1 MEKAQLSPVILGRP
15 EVVARFLRE
24 KLLGEKSKQSAAYD
38 LWIAF
43 GWSFVPLFSSG
54 DWADLTVV
62 VCSFCDWVQGERR
75 LFVLAVVLIGVKYLL
90 LFQFGPADFFFL
102 IIRAGIYG
110 LLKCQNKTPSKK
122 QTFRSES
129 GSAKLFNFLLESS
142 PEKKKHR
149 ARASRE
155 PHKVVNLCTE
165 NQNRQKLMGN
175 KQVVKII
182 TNSFYI
188 CGRLEGVGL
197 RVTEGKK
204 EPRQQT
210 ECGQGCPGCPVQ
222 ISWVSSTCDIV
233 LVEVRSRV

>member
-1 MEKAQLSPVILGRP
+1 MIYELLSVEVLCLFFFGRLGRFNGGGLFLLRLSPGRKEIFCFGCSP
-15 EVVARFLRE
+15 DRRE
-24 KLLGEKSKQSAAYD
+24 IF
-38 LWIAF
+38 IAL
-43 GWSFVPLFSSG
+43 SI
-54 DWADLTVV
+54 WA
-62 VCSFCDWVQGERR
+62 SE
-75 LFVLAVVLIGVKYLL
+75 
-90 LFQFGPADFFFL
+90 FFFL

-129 GSAKLFNFLLESS
+129 SSAKLFNFLLESS

-197 RVTEGKK
+197 RVAEGKK